1 VAQMTL
7 RLVSF
12 GWLPRVGLVSL
23 MALLFDVTIFCTSSI
38 C

>member
-1 VAQMTL
+1 MTL

-12 GWLPRVGLVSL
+12 RSLARVGLVSL
-23 MALLFDVTIFCTSSI
+23 MALMFGITLFCTSSI